1 MLQAVGVTREVF
13 LAGEDKAA
21 TGRVISI
28 MLAFAREH
36 LAIFEKNK
44 SQLPKSLAPAFLP
57 LALVPAYLR
66 AIERLGTEAVEKVA
80 DISAIRKQWLMFR
93 ASF

>member
-1 MLQAVGVTREVF
+1 LQAVGVTRET
-13 LAGEDKAA
+13 LIAGEDKAA
-21 TGRVISI
+21 VERVVSI

-36 LAIFEKNK
+36 LAIFEKNMW
-44 SQLPKSLAPAFLP
+44 QAPKSLAPAFLP

-66 AIERLGTEAVEKVA
+66 AIERLGAQAAEKVA

-93 ASF
+93 ANF